1 MNRMHANTA
10 MRHAQAPKHA
20 QFQKGAVMVEFAFI
34 LPIFLV
40 LLFGVIT
47 FSVALYDRT
56 VLCLAVREGAR
67 MGALYDANNYD
78 SNGNFVS
85 SNVTTKANN
94 AALQVLSNDL
104 VTFGPGMS
112 PTATASVSGAAGQRT
127 VTVTANI
134 NYTGLYIFSNALSLS
149 ATTIMRLEED

>member
-1 MNRMHANTA
+1 MNRMRTNIA
-10 MRHAQAPKHA
+10 MLRAPASEHT
-20 QFQKGAVMVEFAFI
+20 QTQKGAVMVEFAFI
-34 LPIFLV
+34 LPIFLL

-47 FSVALYDRT
+47 FSVALYNRT

-85 SNVTTKANN
+85 SNVITKAN
-94 AALQVLSNDL
+94 AAAMQVLNNDL
-104 VTFGPGMS
+104 VTFGPGMN
-112 PTATASVSGAAGQRT
+112 PTATTSVSGAAGQRT